1 MLLLF
6 SGLQPGS
13 VYLLQGSWYANART
27 NRGVRLDFVAP
38 IEAEALEPYL
48 QVMLEEGSEDRGQI
62 ATINVETLRSSD
74 GRSLLRSDMAQW

>member
-1 MLLLF
+1 
-6 SGLQPGS
+6 
-13 VYLLQGSWYANART
+13 
-27 NRGVRLDFVAP
+27 VRLDFVAP